1 MEKMPKN
8 CRLLENARTL
18 RREMTPQ
25 ERKVWYL
32 FLKDYPVKIYKQRI
46 IGEYIVDFYC
56 SSAKLVIEL
65 DGSQH
70 FDEAGMRYDQN
81 RTKYLRSLGL
91 EVVRYSNA
99 DVNERF
105 RDVCDSIDY
114 LIRTRRGDP
123 LSHG

>member
-1 MEKMPKN
+1 M
-8 CRLLENARTL
+8 
-18 RREMTPQ
+18 
-25 ERKVWYL
+25 
-32 FLKDYPVKIYKQRI
+32 KIYKQRI